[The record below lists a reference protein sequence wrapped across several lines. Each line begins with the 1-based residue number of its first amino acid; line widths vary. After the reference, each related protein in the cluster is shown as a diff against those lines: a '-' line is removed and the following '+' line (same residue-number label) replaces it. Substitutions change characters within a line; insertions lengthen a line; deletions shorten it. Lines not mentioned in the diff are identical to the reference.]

1 MIEKIIE
8 NIRNIYGNIWS
19 GIFNYYIIKYA
30 EKKTFFNKMLKNK
43 KNESEILYLIWNFI
57 INYDDFCLK
66 LIEILLK
73 LLFFI

>member
-30 EKKTFFNKMLKNK
+30 EKKQFLTK
-43 KNESEILYLIWNFI
+43 
-57 INYDDFCLK
+57 C
-66 LIEILLK
+66 
-73 LLFFI
+73 